1 MNNLMTFEG
10 NNVEV
15 FQFGEDVLFNASDV
29 AKCLDIVNVNKNI
42 TTMEDY
48 EVKKLKNSDITNGD
62 FRKLNNAGENFLTE
76 AGVYSLVM
84 CSRKPEAKEFKK
96 WIVTEVL
103 PSIRKHG
110 AYATEETIDKMLN
123 DPDFAIR
130 LLTKLKEEKEARI
143 EAERKNAIL
152 MHVNKTYTTTEIAK
166 ELNMRSAIELNKK
179 LAEMK
184 IQYKQNKTWVLYSNY
199 SSCGYTEI
207 KQRVLDTDKVVY
219 DRAWTQLG
227 RDFILHLFEENEA
240 E

>member
-15 FQFGEDVLFNASDV
+15 FEIEGKILFNPYHVAECLGIKEVRSVTRNFNEKQLIKVTNSDV
-29 AKCLDIVNVNKNI
+29 QD
-42 TTMEDY
+42 MH
-48 EVKKLKNSDITNGD
+48 

-76 AGVYSLVM
+76 SGVYKLIMRSN
-84 CSRKPEAKEFKK
+84 KPDAEKFQD
-96 WIVTEVL
+96 WVTDEVL

-179 LAEMK
+179 LSEMK

-199 SSCGYTEI
+199 SNCGYTEI

-219 DRAWTQLG
+219 DRVWTQLG
-227 RDFILHLFEENEA
+227 RYFILNLFEEKEV

>member
-15 FQFGEDVLFNASDV
+15 FEIEGKILFNPYHVAECLGIKEARSVTRNFNEKQLIKVTNSDV
-29 AKCLDIVNVNKNI
+29 QD
-42 TTMEDY
+42 MH
-48 EVKKLKNSDITNGD
+48 

-76 AGVYSLVM
+76 SGVYKLIMRSN
-84 CSRKPEAKEFKK
+84 KPDAEKFQD
-96 WIVTEVL
+96 WVTDEVL

-166 ELNMRSAIELNKK
+166 ELDMRSAIELNKK

-184 IQYKQNKTWVLYSNY
+184 VQYKQNKTWVLYSNY

>member
-1 MNNLMTFEG
+1 MNNLMVFEG

-15 FQFGEDVLFNASDV
+15 FQFEGDVLFNASDV

-42 TTMEDY
+42 TTMENY
-48 EVKKLKNSDITNGD
+48 EVKKLKNSDITNSD

-103 PSIRKHG
+103 PSIRNNG
-110 AYATEETIDKMLN
+110 IYATEQTIDKMLN

-179 LAEMK
+179 LSEMK

-199 SSCGYTEI
+199 SNCGYTEI

-227 RDFILHLFEENEA
+227 RDFILNLFEEKEV